1 MDVFEAIRTMLAV
14 RQFRDQAVPESIIKQ
29 IAHKLDA

>member
-1 MDVFEAIRTMLAV
+1 MDVFEAIRTVLVV

-29 IAHKLDA
+29 NAHKPDA